1 MLSSRRHRQVLAVC
15 LMAVVS
21 ACSGGADAPV
31 TPDATTNADPVTVL
45 VPIGTQSAVAGVPYT
60 FDPTRNNSTFSDPRG
75 TGLTY
80 VVTFT
85 PALCGLTASSGRIT
99 GTPHTP
105 GTITVAIT
113 ATDASGR
120 SATHS
125 FGIAVQA
132 AGPIVLSSPNT
143 VQGASV
149 GQFFTYDATK
159 NGTVFS
165 SGSGAA
171 LTYTV
176 TLAPNA
182 NGLTAAQ
189 GRITGTPLQ
198 PLVMTA
204 TIVATDASGNAASNT
219 FPIVSF
225 GADLVPPQLPATT
238 FAYSDATAPLPAHFF
253 TPGGPGGAV
262 IATDNTPAGNP
273 ITDAGAT
280 LGRVLFYDRRLSVN
294 DQVSCASCHQQRFAF
309 SDTARLSRG
318 FAGGL
323 TGRHSMGLA
332 NARFYQRGRFFWD
345 ERAATLE
352 AQVLQPIVDATE
364 MGMTLANATTKLT
377 ATSYYPALFQAAFGT
392 PDITTDRVSRA
403 LAQFV
408 RSMVSGTSR
417 FDQAF
422 VGAAPPNFAA
432 VLTAD
437 ELAGQQLFNGPAG
450 CARCHGT
457 NAFVS
462 DDIHNTGLDGI
473 VTDLGAGRGRFKA
486 PSLKNIAVRPP
497 YMHDGRFQSL
507 EQVVDFYNTGVQNT
521 PDLDNRLRGPGGG
534 VTRLNLSLAQRNQL
548 VAFMRA
554 LTDTPFLTNPQFGD
568 PFTR

>member
-1 MLSSRRHRQVLAVC
+1 MGLA
-15 LMAVVS
+15 S
-21 ACSGGADAPV
+21 ACSGGADTPV
-31 TPDATTNADPVTVL
+31 TPEPTSNTDPVTVL
-45 VPIGTQSAVAGVPYT
+45 SPITTQSAVAGVPYT
-60 FDPTRNNSTFSDPRG
+60 FDATRNNSTFSDPRG

-85 PALCGLTASSGRIT
+85 PALCGLTASSGRIA
-99 GTPHTP
+99 GTPNAP
-105 GTITVAIT
+105 GTIAVSIT

-120 SATHS
+120 TATHS
-125 FGIAVQA
+125 FGITVQA
-132 AGPIVLSSPNT
+132 SAPIVLASSNT
-143 VQGASV
+143 VQGATV
-149 GQFFTYDATK
+149 GQSFTYDATK
-159 NGTVFS
+159 NGTAFS
-165 SGSGAA
+165 SGSAAA

-176 TLAPNA
+176 TFAPNA
-182 NGLTAAQ
+182 NGLTASQ

-204 TIVATDASGNAASNT
+204 TIVATDASGNAASNA

-225 GADLVPPQLPATT
+225 GTDLVPPQLPATT
-238 FAYSDATAPLPAHFF
+238 FAYSDVTAPLPAHFF
-253 TPGGPGGAV
+253 TAGGPGGSV
-262 IATDNTPAGNP
+262 IATDNTPLANVT
-273 ITDAGAT
+273 TDAGAT

-294 DQVSCASCHQQRFAF
+294 DQVSCSSCHQQRFAF

-377 ATSYYPALFQAAFGT
+377 ATSFYPALFQAAFGT

-432 VLTAD
+432 VLTAE

-473 VTDLGAGRGRFKA
+473 ITDVGAGRGRFKA
-486 PSLKNIAVRPP
+486 PSLKNVAVRAP

-507 EQVVDFYNTGVQNT
+507 EQVVDFYNTGVQNN
-521 PDLDNRLRGPGGG
+521 PDLDNRLRGPGPGAP

-554 LTDTPFLTNPQFGD
+554 LTDTPFLTNPKYSD